1 MSYGVFKSHPLLLYH
16 EQTCDNDR
24 ASKPRDSSG
33 DLLMICNFTKTIL
46 IASAA
51 LSAISSC
58 SPKFQGEYSDPQKAE
73 IIDDKWNETDARKTA
88 ELMITSVLGRPW
100 YEQFKKGHGGKQPIV
115 IVQDI
120 ENRSDEHIDT
130 KALTEFME
138 TELINSGKVRFV
150 EKGRRQQILDEL
162 AFHNSG
168 AVDAKS
174 KKKTGNMTGAD
185 FMLAG
190 AISSQVHTQD
200 SLKTVSY
207 QTQMKLINIET
218 SEIQWTDKHE
228 IKKKFKRSGASW

>member
-1 MSYGVFKSHPLLLYH
+1 MFLKSPK
-16 EQTCDNDR
+16 N
-24 ASKPRDSSG
+24 
-33 DLLMICNFTKTIL
+33 IL
-46 IASAA
+46 TLALTALAA
-51 LSAISSC
+51 TSC
-58 SPKFQGEYSDPQKAE
+58 APKFQGEYSDPEKVE
-73 IIDDKWNETDARKTA
+73 IVDDKWNETDARKTA

-100 YEQFKKGHGGKQPIV
+100 YEQFKKSHAGKQPIV

-138 TELINSGKVRFV
+138 SELINSGKVRFV
-150 EKGRRQQILDEL
+150 EKGRRQQVLDEL

-168 AVDAKS
+168 AVAQDT

-190 AISSQVHTQD
+190 AISSQVHTQAGD
-200 SLKTVSY
+200 KSVSY

-218 SEIQWTDKHE
+218 TEIQWTDKHE

>member
-1 MSYGVFKSHPLLLYH
+1 
-16 EQTCDNDR
+16 
-24 ASKPRDSSG
+24 
-33 DLLMICNFTKTIL
+33 MILSFAKKL
-46 IASAA
+46 SFPAIAAA
-51 LSAISSC
+51 AVVSC
-58 SPKFQGEYSDPQKAE
+58 SPKFQGEYSDPEKVE
-73 IIDDKWNETDARKTA
+73 IVDDKWNETDARKTA
-88 ELMITSVLGRPW
+88 ELMITSALGRPW
-100 YEQFKKGHGGKQPIV
+100 YEQYKKSHGGKQPIV

-150 EKGRRQQILDEL
+150 EKGRRQQILEEL

-190 AISSQVHTQD
+190 AISSQVHTQEGT
-200 SLKTVSY
+200 KTVSY

-218 SEIQWTDKHE
+218 TEIQWTDKHE

>member
-1 MSYGVFKSHPLLLYH
+1 MNSIGEFH
-16 EQTCDNDR
+16 
-24 ASKPRDSSG
+24 
-33 DLLMICNFTKTIL
+33 MILNRTKTTFV
-46 IASAA
+46 AA
-51 LSAISSC
+51 LAFVAASSC
-58 SPKFQGEYSDPQKAE
+58 SPKFQGEYSDPDKAE
-73 IIDDKWNETDARKTA
+73 IVDDKWNETDAKKTA
-88 ELMITSVLGRPW
+88 EVMITSVLGRPW
-100 YEQFKKGHGGKQPIV
+100 YDQYKKTHGGKQPIV

-138 TELINSGKVRFV
+138 SELVNSGKVRFV

-168 AVDAKS
+168 AVAQDT

-190 AISSQVHTQD
+190 AISSQVHTQEGV
-200 SLKTVSY
+200 KTVSY

-218 SEIQWTDKHE
+218 TELNWTDKHE
-228 IKKKFKRSGASW
+228 IKKKFKRSGSSW

>member
-1 MSYGVFKSHPLLLYH
+1 MFLKSPKNILTLAL
-16 EQTCDNDR
+16 TALAA
-24 ASKPRDSSG
+24 AS
-33 DLLMICNFTKTIL
+33 CT
-46 IASAA
+46 
-51 LSAISSC
+51 
-58 SPKFQGEYSDPQKAE
+58 PKFQGEYADPQKVE
-73 IIDDKWNETDARKTA
+73 IVDDKWNETDARKTS

-100 YEQFKKGHGGKQPIV
+100 YEQFKKSHGGKQPIV

-138 TELINSGKVRFV
+138 SELINSGKVRFV
-150 EKGRRQQILDEL
+150 EKGRRQQVLDEL

-168 AVDAKS
+168 AVAKDT
-174 KKKTGNMTGAD
+174 KKKSGNMTGAD

-190 AISSQVHTQD
+190 AISSQVHTQGGD
-200 SLKTVSY
+200 KSVSY

-218 SEIQWTDKHE
+218 TEIQWTDKHE

>member
-1 MSYGVFKSHPLLLYH
+1 MFLKSPKNIITLALTAL
-16 EQTCDNDR
+16 
-24 ASKPRDSSG
+24 
-33 DLLMICNFTKTIL
+33 
-46 IASAA
+46 AA
-51 LSAISSC
+51 TSC
-58 SPKFQGEYSDPQKAE
+58 TPKFQGEYSDPEKVE

-100 YEQFKKGHGGKQPIV
+100 YEQFKKSHSGKQPIV

-138 TELINSGKVRFV
+138 SELINSGKVRFV
-150 EKGRRQQILDEL
+150 EKGRRQQVLDEL

-168 AVDAKS
+168 AVAKDT

-190 AISSQVHTQD
+190 AISSQIHTQGGIK
-200 SLKTVSY
+200 SVSY

-218 SEIQWTDKHE
+218 TEIQWTDKHE

>member
-1 MSYGVFKSHPLLLYH
+1 MISSSFKSV
-16 EQTCDNDR
+16 
-24 ASKPRDSSG
+24 
-33 DLLMICNFTKTIL
+33 IF
-46 IASAA
+46 AA
-51 LSAISSC
+51 MALTAASSC
-58 SPKFQGEYSDPQKAE
+58 APKFQGEYSDPQKVE
-73 IIDDKWNETDARKTA
+73 IIDDKWNETDARKTS
-88 ELMITSVLGRPW
+88 ELMITSALGRPW
-100 YEQFKKGHGGKQPIV
+100 YENFKKSHGGKQPIV

-138 TELINSGKVRFV
+138 SELVNSGKVRFV

-168 AVDAKS
+168 AVAANS

-190 AISSQVHTQD
+190 AISSQVHTQEGI
-200 SLKTVSY
+200 KTVSY

-228 IKKKFKRSGASW
+228 IKKKFKRSGSSW

>member
-1 MSYGVFKSHPLLLYH
+1 
-16 EQTCDNDR
+16 
-24 ASKPRDSSG
+24 
-33 DLLMICNFTKTIL
+33 MICKYIKCFLAVGLMATVVGC
-46 IASAA
+46 A
-51 LSAISSC
+51 
-58 SPKFQGEYSDPQKAE
+58 PKFQGEYSDPQKVE
-73 IIDDKWNETDARKTA
+73 IVDDRWNETDARKTA
-88 ELMITSVLGRPW
+88 ELMITSALGRPW
-100 YEQFKKGHGGKQPIV
+100 YENFKKSHSGKQPIV

-138 TELINSGKVRFV
+138 SELVNSGKVRFV
-150 EKGRRQQILDEL
+150 EKGRRQQVLDEL

-168 AVDAKS
+168 AVAANT

-190 AISSQVHTQD
+190 AISSQVHTQEGV
-200 SLKTVSY
+200 KTVSY

-218 SEIQWTDKHE
+218 TEIQWTDKHE